1 MLTVYSGA
9 NGYPIS
15 NDDYYVRLLAS
26 GLDEVVFQVSI
37 RDDVYKYITE
47 EARIRDR
54 DGNYYIIKQIDAG
67 NENAKIVAQIDIDDW
82 KSVMYEKYSNNSA
95 SVYETVLSV
104 IPSGWSCT
112 DHTGFINR
120 RTIPTSDTTQDYNV
134 TAWKVLQDC
143 CNVFKV
149 RFRFDTKNK
158 IVHIINPKNYQNVGA
173 FATRDLNLRDL
184 NYKGKSNDFCT
195 RLYAEGAEGLTFA
208 SINDGKNYVEDF
220 SYSNKVIS
228 AYWKDER
235 YKDAQSLLEDAQA
248 KLAENCKPQRSYDCD
263 VLDLKNTNP
272 EMYGFEDFSLFSV
285 ITLID
290 DAKQERLDYQIVE
303 KWEYPYYPV
312 NNKVVLST
320 ETPKIQS
327 QVISLID
334 AVNSPTSAFQQI
346 MQSAIINST
355 DLITGNNGGYVAL
368 HDTNGDTIPDE
379 ILIMDTP
386 DIATAQKVWRWN
398 KSGLGYSSTGY
409 NGQYGLAMTIDGSI
423 VADYITTGVLNG
435 NLIRAGSLQVSALSD
450 DAMQEAGLLHSYVPI
465 DIMSNLPRWE
475 YNAATVSYGTAQYQG
490 ETYITIEL
498 DGSTLSAYNSTYQ
511 TQFKSDYVGTPT
523 ITVKFKYK
531 FDRDITIAQQRFNY
545 FWYKADNGN
554 TYTWWGWLQ
563 GTFEAGHVYTH
574 ESVFAFT
581 NKVVTSMPPRIG
593 FYFPAGC
600 ITSVFD
606 IEITGLQG
614 DYMKSTLS
622 VSADGLNT
630 LVQKGDIISSINQS
644 AETISINASRID
656 LTGDV
661 TLHGTFTSTGTT
673 PWGDAAK
680 SILTSGSYE
689 QYSENV
695 KIADIRP
702 RHSNNHD
709 TAALTF
715 YDQTTGNS
723 LARFGTLSDCD
734 IMQVDEQLNV
744 NGSTTLYRNVNI
756 KGSDY
761 STFTVEAPSTFT
773 RSVTFRDSV
782 YNSQGGIVFTSDKR
796 KKKCIKSIVI
806 DKARTFIMTLKPKE
820 FKFKEGTSGRK
831 HHGFIAQEVKEAM
844 NDDWGLYVE
853 DKETDF
859 IGLRYDEII
868 ADLVAVVQDQE
879 KRIEALERMVNN
891 DKSDI

>member
-54 DGNYYIIKQIDAG
+54 DQNYYIIKQIDAG

-143 CNVFKV
+143 CNVYKV
-149 RFRFDTKNK
+149 RFRFDTNNK
-158 IVHIINPKNYQNVGA
+158 IVHIINPKSYQNVGA

-195 RLYAEGAEGLTFA
+195 RLYAEGSEGLTFA

-228 AYWKDER
+228 TYWKDDR

-290 DAKQERLDYQIVE
+290 DAKRERLDYQIVE

-450 DAMQEAGLLHSYVPI
+450 DAMKEAGLLHSYVPF
-465 DIMSNLPRWE
+465 DIMTNLPRWE

-490 ETYITIEL
+490 ETYTTIEL
-498 DGSTLSAYNSTYQ
+498 DGSTLSAYNAAYQ

-531 FDRDITIAQQRFNY
+531 FDRDITIARQRFNY
-545 FWYKADNGN
+545 FYYKTDDGH
-554 TYTWWGWLQ
+554 TYTWWDWLQ

-574 ESVFAFT
+574 EAVFAFSD
-581 NKVVTSMPPRIG
+581 KVVNSMTPRIG

-614 DYMKSTLS
+614 DYTKSTLS

-644 AETISINASRID
+644 AEAVTINANKID
-656 LTGDV
+656 LTGNLS
-661 TLHGTFTSTGTT
+661 LHGDFESEGVT
-673 PWGDAAK
+673 PWGTVGEAK
-680 SILTSGSYE
+680 LQSGMLSLYDDGKLAC
-689 QYSENV
+689 
-695 KIADIRP
+695 KIYP
-702 RHSNNHD
+702 VGQGNYD
-709 TAALTF
+709 TESMVF
-715 YDQTTGNS
+715 YDVNTGNEIAAMGAWTSARTITAHERLDSNELTRFWGDVNFESGRGTVTSYKNWYFTTG
-723 LARFGTLSDCD
+723 T
-734 IMQVDEQLNV
+734 
-744 NGSTTLYRNVNI
+744 
-756 KGSDY
+756 
-761 STFTVEAPSTFT
+761 
-773 RSVTFRDSV
+773 V
-782 YNSQGGIVFTSDKR
+782 YNSGGGAVFSSDKR
-796 KKKCIKSIVI
+796 KKKNIKQLVT
-806 DKARTFIMTLKPKE
+806 DKAKAFIMALKPKE
-820 FKFKEGTSGRK
+820 FKFKDGTSNRK

-844 NDDWGLYVE
+844 HEDWGLYVE
-853 DKETDF
+853 NKDTDF